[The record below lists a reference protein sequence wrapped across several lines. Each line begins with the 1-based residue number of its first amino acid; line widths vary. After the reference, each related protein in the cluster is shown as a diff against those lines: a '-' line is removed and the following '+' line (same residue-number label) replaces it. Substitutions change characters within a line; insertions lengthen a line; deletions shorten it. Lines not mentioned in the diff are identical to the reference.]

1 MPTCPA
7 LPVGRQGRYVRRL
20 PLLPPG
26 CFTNRVSYHCCC
38 CRRRSRLPCFCC
50 SAAATAL
57 FRLQPGLLALSLP
70 PPFSPSSSPFFQLFT
85 RSKEN
90 ASILCHILGIHFV
103 SSYCFFF
110 SSFRR
115 FFVLRAALRS
125 HASRATTSLTLHGD
139 TLGPPIIQPVLTD
152 QFISLLFLPTLILIP
167 YTFSFPL

>member
-38 CRRRSRLPCFCC
+38 CRRLPCFCC

-57 FRLQPGLLALSLP
+57 FRLQPGLLVLSLP

-115 FFVLRAALRS
+115 VFVLRAALRS
-125 HASRATTSLTLHGD
+125 HASRATTSLTTSRRH
-139 TLGPPIIQPVLTD
+139 LGSPHHPACLDGP
-152 QFISLLFLPTLILIP
+152 FISLLFLPTLIVIP

>member
-38 CRRRSRLPCFCC
+38 CRRLPCFCC

-57 FRLQPGLLALSLP
+57 FRLQPGLLVLSLP

-115 FFVLRAALRS
+115 FFVLCAALRS